1 MRDNATTHWQRG
13 VTVAALVL
21 AWALLA
27 AWQWQEYCVECEVAR
42 DSVRRQAESI
52 MNALVGGVQSHRRLG
67 HFIEEQLQGLLDE
80 LGKSQD
86 VLAVAVESSD
96 KRLSLSAGT
105 ASLLNLTSAIQP
117 GQFWEDA
124 GFRYAVA
131 FQITPEMP
139 IPGMGPPGPMGP
151 PGSGGPPGAM
161 GPLDNSRHPEPAV
174 DNDFRG
180 RRPEFRPDE
189 TGPNDEKPEDA
200 KDISKGKDVSRPST
214 PSTTAEAAKK
224 SSTSS
229 ADADNLPSKS
239 PKPNTEPSNG
249 RRAGR
254 GLGWQRGGMN
264 WQQLNKLPEYLK
276 PPLVGRIF
284 AVLLLDRTRSD
295 QQISHYAWLRIFV
308 VGAGGLVILSV
319 VLAWRATMRLAEA
332 HGRARL
338 LEIETRHLRELSQA
352 AAGLAHETRNP
363 LGLIRGWTQRLAQS
377 LPESPQQRQHAQT
390 VIEEC
395 DRVTARIN
403 QFLAF
408 ARPCEPKKGNVN
420 PSEVVSELAALLE
433 PDLNAKHLTF
443 HSLPSTFHQTIQAD
457 RELLRQALFNL
468 FQNAIQFSPDGSS
481 VETAAKSNP
490 NGVLRI
496 EVADH
501 GQGVPPQ
508 AIDLL
513 FTPYH
518 TTRSDGTGL
527 GLAIVRR
534 IATAHGWEVGYAPRP
549 GGGSI
554 FWIDIKS

>member
-1 MRDNATTHWQRG
+1 MREDATTHWQRG
-13 VTVAALVL
+13 ATIAALLL
-21 AWALLA
+21 AWGLLA

-42 DSVRRQAESI
+42 DGVRRQAESV

-67 HFIEEQLQGLLDE
+67 RFLEDQLQGLLDE

-86 VLAVAVESSD
+86 VLAVAVVSSD
-96 KRLSLSAGT
+96 KRLSLTAGN
-105 ASLLNLTSAIQP
+105 ASLLNLATPVQP

-131 FQITPEMP
+131 FQVTPEMP
-139 IPGMGPPGPMGP
+139 GPGGMGPPGIMGP
-151 PGSGGPPGAM
+151 PGSIGPHGNMGPPDGSDPM
-161 GPLDNSRHPEPAV
+161 DV
-174 DNDFRG
+174 
-180 RRPEFRPDE
+180 RPDF
-189 TGPNDEKPEDA
+189 GPRGIERGNTTPGPHDA
-200 KDISKGKDVSRPST
+200 VNKEGDAPNT
-214 PSTTAEAAKK
+214 PAK
-224 SSTSS
+224 STSTS
-229 ADADNLPSKS
+229 AEDKKASPGAADSGVKPSG
-239 PKPNTEPSNG
+239 TEKAKNATTNN
-249 RRAGR
+249 RRSGR
-254 GLGWQRGGMN
+254 GAGWQRGGPG
-264 WQQLNKLPEYLK
+264 WQQFELPEGFK
-276 PPLVGRIF
+276 PPPVGRIL

-319 VLAWRATMRLAEA
+319 VLAWRSTMRLAEA

-377 LPESPQQRQHAQT
+377 LPDNPQQRQHAQT

-408 ARPCEPKKGNVN
+408 ARPCEPKMAGVR
-420 PSEVVSELAALLE
+420 PAEVVAELAALLE
-433 PDLNAKHLTF
+433 PDFNAKHLTF
-443 HSLPSTFHQTIQAD
+443 QHILPDVAQTIQAD
-457 RELLRQALFNL
+457 RELFRQALFNL
-468 FQNAIQFSPDGSS
+468 LQNAIQFSPEGGLVEVGAKRSQDGF
-481 VETAAKSNP
+481 
-490 NGVLRI
+490 LRI

-501 GQGVPPQ
+501 GPGVPPQ
-508 AIDLL
+508 AVELL

-534 IATAHGWEVGYAPRP
+534 IAIAHGWEVGYAPRP

-554 FWIDIKS
+554 FWLETK